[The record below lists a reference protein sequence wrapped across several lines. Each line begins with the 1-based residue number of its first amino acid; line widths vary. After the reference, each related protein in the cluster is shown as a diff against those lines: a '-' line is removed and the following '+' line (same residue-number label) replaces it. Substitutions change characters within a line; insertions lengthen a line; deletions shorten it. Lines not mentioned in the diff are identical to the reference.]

1 MIGMLLS
8 FVQLGAAL
16 AFGWTVL
23 RFARGVDEI
32 MAEQDDLVASLQ
44 DYTVYVRGLPKV
56 VRHATSRH
64 VVPRHGTA

>member
-56 VRHATSRH
+56 RHATTHHATS
-64 VVPRHGTA
+64 